1 MKMFKFFPL
10 ACAAMMMCACSS
22 DDPGEG
28 KGNPNVAGE
37 AQYLAVNICNVG
49 TSPTRALEGTYE
61 DGSDAESKINKIR
74 FYFFHSDGSPY
85 ILKGTTKDDANWLE
99 QTTITND
106 GKDHPNGVEQ
116 ITNSILVINGVSN
129 SAPSKMIAIV
139 NPGTLTAATLGDGK
153 KTLAELTAPIKD
165 SKFNVAGASGR
176 IGEFVMSNSVY
187 ATSEKA
193 VICENLISGY
203 VAQEKSAAEA
213 KPVNIYVERVSAKV
227 KATLTGT
234 NFKDGA
240 GLWGTGK
247 SGIKVGE
254 CLNHDIYAVV
264 DGWGVADENTK
275 ANLVKQIDANW
286 TSLGFTPWTTAD
298 YHRSF
303 WETSVAFA
311 ASTNECANYKF
322 TQFTKKPNEF
332 LYTLPNTSAT
342 AIPATPVNPTDPT
355 KYKNDRTKFLLTAH
369 LMYLDGTTWKNAELC
384 TYKGVDYLG
393 VDNLKKHIALESGY
407 YVETSP
413 GAGTYNRITAADIT
427 FKKAVGDK
435 DYLVVPAIDDTKT
448 YYQNT
453 GSEATPTWTPV
464 TGTAA
469 NTALASETAQVR
481 TEGKTYYFIPIK
493 HLGTDN
499 TVAEYGIVRNH
510 IYDVKVNNITGF
522 GTPVYNPDDVI
533 IPTMPD
539 ETKTYLAAKINVL
552 QWRVVSQD
560 VNLGK

>member
-1 MKMFKFFPL
+1 MKIFKFFPL
-10 ACAAMMMCACSS
+10 ACAALMMSACSS
-22 DDPGEG
+22 DDGNGSE
-28 KGNPNVAGE
+28 NPNIAGE
-37 AQYLAVNICNVG
+37 AQYLAVNIVNVG
-49 TSPTRALEGTYE
+49 TTPTRALDGTYE
-61 DGSDAESKINKIR
+61 DGSDEESKINKIR
-74 FYFFHSDGSPY
+74 FYFFNSDGSPY
-85 ILKGTTKDDANWLE
+85 ILAGTTRDDVNWLE
-99 QTTITND
+99 KTALKD
-106 GKDHPNGVEQ
+106 GKDTPNGIEQ
-116 ITNSILVINGVSN
+116 ITKSILVIKGVKN

-139 NPGTLTAATLGDGK
+139 NPGSLTPTTLGNGK
-153 KTLAELTAPIKD
+153 KTLAELTNPVVD
-165 SKFNVAGASGR
+165 SKFNESTTTGS
-176 IGEFVMSNSVY
+176 IEEFVMSNSVY

-193 VICENLISGY
+193 TVCENSISGY
-203 VAQEKSAAEA
+203 VATDQATAEA
-213 KPVNIYVERVSAKV
+213 KPVDIYVERVSAKV

-234 NFKDGA
+234 NFIDGA
-240 GLWGTGK
+240 GRWGTGI
-247 SGIKVGE
+247 GIKVGE

-311 ASTNECANYKF
+311 AATNVCANYKF
-322 TQFTKKPNEF
+322 TEFKKQPNEF

-342 AIPATPVNPTDPT
+342 AIPATSTSPTDPT

-369 LMYLDGTTWKNAELC
+369 LMYDAGAAGWQNAELC

-407 YVETSP
+407 YVETAP
-413 GAGTYNRITAADIT
+413 GATTYQRITAADIT
-427 FKKAVGDK
+427 FKKAIGK
-435 DYLVVPAIDDTKT
+435 ADYLVVPTIDDTKT

-453 GSEATPTWTPV
+453 GSEAIPHWTPV
-464 TGTAA
+464 AGTAA
-469 NTALASETAQVR
+469 NTALANETAQVR

-499 TVAEYGIVRNH
+499 TIAEYGIVRNH
-510 IYDVKVNNITGF
+510 IYDVKVNNIVGF
-522 GTPVYNPDDVI
+522 GTPVCLPDKVI
-533 IPTMPD
+533 IPTMPED
-539 ETKTYLAAKINVL
+539 QSTYLAARINVL
-552 QWRVVSQD
+552 QWRVVSQK

>member
-1 MKMFKFFPL
+1 MKIFKFFPL
-10 ACAAMMMCACSS
+10 ACAALMMSACSS
-22 DDPGEG
+22 DDGNGSE
-28 KGNPNVAGE
+28 NPNIASE
-37 AQYLAVNICNVG
+37 AQYLAVNIVNVG
-49 TSPTRALEGTYE
+49 TTPTRALDGTYE
-61 DGSDAESKINKIR
+61 DGSDEESKINKIR
-74 FYFFHSDGSPY
+74 FYFFNSDGSPY
-85 ILKGTTKDDANWLE
+85 ILAGTTDPNVNWLE
-99 QTTITND
+99 KTALKD
-106 GKDHPNGVEQ
+106 GKDTPNGIEQ
-116 ITNSILVINGVSN
+116 ITKSILVIKGVKN

-139 NPGTLTAATLGDGK
+139 NPGSLTSTTLGNDK
-153 KTLAELTAPIKD
+153 KTLAELTNPVVD
-165 SKFNVAGASGR
+165 SKFNVSTATGS
-176 IGEFVMSNSVY
+176 IEEFVMSNSVY

-193 VICENLISGY
+193 TICENSISGY
-203 VAQEKSAAEA
+203 VATDQATAEA
-213 KPVNIYVERVSAKV
+213 KPVDIYVERVSAKV

-234 NFKDGA
+234 NFIDGA
-240 GLWGTGK
+240 GRWGTGK

-311 ASTNECANYKF
+311 AATNVCKNYTF
-322 TQFTKKPNEF
+322 NQFKKQPNEF

-342 AIPATPVNPTDPT
+342 AIPATSTSPTDPT

-369 LMYLDGTTWKNAELC
+369 LMYDAGAAGWQNAELC

-407 YVETSP
+407 YVETAP
-413 GAGTYNRITAADIT
+413 GAKTYQRITAADIT
-427 FKKAVGDK
+427 FKKAVGEA
-435 DYLVVPAIDDTKT
+435 DYLVVPTIDDTKT

-453 GSEATPTWTPV
+453 GSEASPHWTPV

-469 NTALASETAQVR
+469 NTALANETAQVR

-499 TVAEYGIVRNH
+499 TIAEYGIVRNH
-510 IYDVKVNNITGF
+510 IYDVKVNNIAGF
-522 GTPVYNPDDVI
+522 GTPVCLPDEVI
-533 IPTMPD
+533 IPTMPED
-539 ETKTYLAAKINVL
+539 QSTYLAARINVL
-552 QWRVVSQD
+552 QWRVVTQSVD
-560 VNLGK
+560 LGK

>member
-1 MKMFKFFPL
+1 MKIFKLFPL
-10 ACAAMMMCACSS
+10 ACAALMMSACSS
-22 DDPGEG
+22 DDPGDG

-37 AQYLAVNICNVG
+37 AQYLAVNIVNVG
-49 TSPTRALEGTYE
+49 TTPTRALDGTYE
-61 DGSDAESKINKIR
+61 DGSDEESKINKIR
-74 FYFFHSDGSPY
+74 FYFFNSDGSPY
-85 ILKGTTKDDANWLE
+85 ILAGTTEPNVNWLE
-99 QTTITND
+99 KTALKD
-106 GKDHPNGVEQ
+106 GKDTPNGIEQ
-116 ITNSILVINGVSN
+116 ITKSILVIKGVKN

-139 NPGTLTAATLGDGK
+139 NPGSLTPTTLGNGK
-153 KTLAELTAPIKD
+153 KTLAELTNPVVD
-165 SKFNVAGASGR
+165 SKFNESTTTGS
-176 IGEFVMSNSVY
+176 IEEFVMSNSVY

-193 VICENLISGY
+193 TVCENSISGY
-203 VAQEKSAAEA
+203 VATDQATAEA
-213 KPVNIYVERVSAKV
+213 KPVDIYVERVSAKV

-234 NFKDGA
+234 NFIDGA
-240 GLWGTGK
+240 GRWGTGI
-247 SGIKVGE
+247 GIKVGE

-311 ASTNECANYKF
+311 AATNVCANYKF
-322 TQFTKKPNEF
+322 TEFKKQPNEF

-342 AIPATPVNPTDPT
+342 AIPATSTSPTDPT

-369 LMYLDGTTWKNAELC
+369 LMYDAGAAGWQNAELC

-407 YVETSP
+407 YVETAP
-413 GAGTYNRITAADIT
+413 GATTYQRITAADIT
-427 FKKAVGDK
+427 FKKAIGK
-435 DYLVVPAIDDTKT
+435 ADYLVVPTIDDTKT

-453 GSEATPTWTPV
+453 GSEAIPHWTPV
-464 TGTAA
+464 AGTAA
-469 NTALASETAQVR
+469 NTALANETAQVR

-499 TVAEYGIVRNH
+499 TIAEYGIVRNH
-510 IYDVKVNNITGF
+510 IYDVKVNNIVGF
-522 GTPVYNPDDVI
+522 GTPVCLPDKVI
-533 IPTMPD
+533 IPTMPED
-539 ETKTYLAAKINVL
+539 QSTYLAARINVL
-552 QWRVVSQD
+552 QWRVVSQK

>member
-1 MKMFKFFPL
+1 MKISKLFPF
-10 ACAAMMMCACSS
+10 ACAALMMTACGS
-22 DDPGEG
+22 DNDIEGGATNPGG
-28 KGNPNVAGE
+28 D
-37 AQYLAVNICNVG
+37 AQYLAVNIVNVG
-49 TSPTRALEGTYE
+49 TTPTGRALEGTYE
-61 DGSDAESKINKIR
+61 DGSDEESKINKIR

-85 ILKGTTKDDANWLE
+85 ILAGTTQDDANWLE
-99 QTTITND
+99 QTAVNN
-106 GKDHPNGVEQ
+106 GKDTPNGIEQ
-116 ITNSILVINGVSN
+116 ITKSILVIKGVTN

-139 NPGTLTAATLGDGK
+139 NPGSLTSTTLGTGK
-153 KTLAELTAPIKD
+153 KTLAELTNPVVD
-165 SKFNVAGASGR
+165 SKFNVSAAGT
-176 IGEFVMSNSVY
+176 IQEFVMSNSVY

-193 VICENLISGY
+193 TICENSISGY
-203 VAQEKSAAEA
+203 VATDQATAEA
-213 KPVNIYVERVSAKV
+213 KPVDIYVERVSAKV

-234 NFKDGA
+234 GFIDGA
-240 GLWGTGK
+240 SKWGAGK

-311 ASTNECANYKF
+311 AATNVCANYKF
-322 TQFTKKPNEF
+322 TEFTKQPNEF

-342 AIPATPVNPTDPT
+342 AIPATSTSPTDPT

-369 LMYLDGTTWKNAELC
+369 LMYKDGTSWKNAELC
-384 TYKGVDYLG
+384 TYKGIDYLG
-393 VDNLKKHIALESGY
+393 VDKLKTHIALESGY
-407 YVETSP
+407 YVETAP
-413 GAGTYNRITAADIT
+413 GAGTYTRITADDIT
-427 FKKAVGDK
+427 FKKAIGK
-435 DYLVVPAIDDTKT
+435 ADYLVVPTIDDAKT

-453 GSEATPTWTPV
+453 GSEALPHWTPV

-469 NTALASETAQVR
+469 NAALANETAQVR

-499 TVAEYGIVRNH
+499 TIAEYGIVRNH
-510 IYDVKVNNITGF
+510 IYDVKVKNIAGF
-522 GTPVYNPDDVI
+522 GTPVCLPDEVI
-533 IPTMPD
+533 IPTMPED
-539 ETKTYLAAKINVL
+539 QSTYLAARINVL
-552 QWRVVSQD
+552 QWRVVPQE

>member
-1 MKMFKFFPL
+1 MKISKLFPF
-10 ACAAMMMCACSS
+10 ACAALMMTACGS
-22 DDPGEG
+22 DNDIEGGATNPGG
-28 KGNPNVAGE
+28 D
-37 AQYLAVNICNVG
+37 AQYLAVNIVNVG
-49 TSPTRALEGTYE
+49 TTPTRALEGTYE
-61 DGSDAESKINKIR
+61 DGSDEESKINKIR

-85 ILKGTTKDDANWLE
+85 ILARTTQDDANWLE
-99 QTTITND
+99 QTAVNN
-106 GKDHPNGVEQ
+106 GKDTPNGIEQ
-116 ITNSILVINGVSN
+116 ITKSILVIKGVTN

-139 NPGTLTAATLGDGK
+139 NPGSLTSTTLGTGK
-153 KTLAELTAPIKD
+153 KTLAELTNPVVD
-165 SKFNVAGASGR
+165 SKFNVSAAGT
-176 IGEFVMSNSVY
+176 IQEFVMSNSVY

-193 VICENLISGY
+193 TICENSISGY
-203 VAQEKSAAEA
+203 VATDQATAEA
-213 KPVNIYVERVSAKV
+213 KPVDIYVERVSAKV

-234 NFKDGA
+234 GFIDGA
-240 GLWGTGK
+240 SKWGAGK

-311 ASTNECANYKF
+311 AATNVCANYKF
-322 TQFTKKPNEF
+322 TEFTKQPNEF

-342 AIPATPVNPTDPT
+342 AIPATSTSPTDPT

-369 LMYLDGTTWKNAELC
+369 LMYKDGTSWKNAELC
-384 TYKGVDYLG
+384 TYKGIDYLG
-393 VDNLKKHIALESGY
+393 VDKLKTHIALESGY
-407 YVETSP
+407 YVETAP
-413 GAGTYNRITAADIT
+413 GAGTYTRITADDIT
-427 FKKAVGDK
+427 FKKAIGK
-435 DYLVVPAIDDTKT
+435 ADYLVVPTIDDTKT

-453 GSEATPTWTPV
+453 GSEASPNWTPV

-469 NTALASETAQVR
+469 NTALANETAQVR

-499 TVAEYGIVRNH
+499 TIAEYGIVRNH
-510 IYDVKVNNITGF
+510 IYDVKVNKIAGF
-522 GTPVYNPDDVI
+522 GTPVCHPDEVI
-533 IPTMPD
+533 IPTMPED
-539 ETKTYLAAKINVL
+539 QSTYLAARINVL

>member
-1 MKMFKFFPL
+1 MKISKLFPF
-10 ACAAMMMCACSS
+10 ACAALMMTACGS
-22 DDPGEG
+22 DNDIEGGATNPGG
-28 KGNPNVAGE
+28 D
-37 AQYLAVNICNVG
+37 AQYLAVNIVNVG
-49 TSPTRALEGTYE
+49 TTPTRTLDGTYE
-61 DGSDAESKINKIR
+61 DGSDEESKINKIR

-85 ILKGTTKDDANWLE
+85 ILAGTTQDDANWLE
-99 QTTITND
+99 QTAVNN
-106 GKDHPNGVEQ
+106 GKDTPNGIEQ
-116 ITNSILVINGVSN
+116 ITKSILVIKGVTN

-139 NPGTLTAATLGDGK
+139 NPGSLTSTTLGTGK
-153 KTLAELTAPIKD
+153 KTLAELTNPVVD
-165 SKFNVAGASGR
+165 SKFNASAAGT
-176 IGEFVMSNSVY
+176 IQEFVMSNSVY

-193 VICENLISGY
+193 TICENSISGY
-203 VAQEKSAAEA
+203 VATDQATAEA
-213 KPVNIYVERVSAKV
+213 KPVDIYVERVSAKV

-234 NFKDGA
+234 GFIDGA
-240 GLWGTGK
+240 SKWGAGK

-311 ASTNECANYKF
+311 AATNVCANYKF
-322 TQFTKKPNEF
+322 TEFTKQPNEF

-342 AIPATPVNPTDPT
+342 AIPATSTSPTDPT

-369 LMYLDGTTWKNAELC
+369 LMYKDGTSWKNAELC
-384 TYKGVDYLG
+384 TYKGIDYLG
-393 VDNLKKHIALESGY
+393 VDKLKTHIALESGY
-407 YVETSP
+407 YVETAP
-413 GAGTYNRITAADIT
+413 GAGTYTRITADDIT
-427 FKKAVGDK
+427 FKKAIGK
-435 DYLVVPAIDDTKT
+435 ADYLVVPTIDDTKT

-453 GSEATPTWTPV
+453 GSEASPTWTPV

-469 NTALASETAQVR
+469 NTALANETAQVR

-499 TVAEYGIVRNH
+499 TIAEYGIVRNH
-510 IYDVKVNNITGF
+510 IYDVKVNNIAGF
-522 GTPVYNPDDVI
+522 GTPVCHPDEVI
-533 IPTMPD
+533 IPTMPED
-539 ETKTYLAAKINVL
+539 QSTYLAARINVL

>member
-1 MKMFKFFPL
+1 MKIFKSFPL
-10 ACAAMMMCACSS
+10 ACAALIMSACSS
-22 DDPGEG
+22 DDGNGSE
-28 KGNPNVAGE
+28 NPNIASE

-49 TSPTRALEGTYE
+49 TSPTRALDGTYE
-61 DGSDAESKINKIR
+61 DGSDDESDIKKIR

-85 ILKGTTKDDANWLE
+85 ILKGTTQDDANWLE
-99 QTTITND
+99 QAAVNN
-106 GKDHPNGVEQ
+106 GKDTPNGIEQ
-116 ITNSILVINGVSN
+116 ITKSILVINGVTN

-139 NPGTLTAATLGDGK
+139 NPGSLTSTTLGKGK
-153 KTLAELTAPIKD
+153 KTLAELTNPVVD
-165 SKFNVAGASGR
+165 SKFNVSAAGT
-176 IGEFVMSNSVY
+176 IQEFVMSNSVY

-193 VICENLISGY
+193 TICENSISGY
-203 VAQEKSAAEA
+203 VAQERSAAESN
-213 KPVNIYVERVSAKV
+213 PVNIYVERVSAKV

-234 NFKDGA
+234 NFIDGA
-240 GLWGTGK
+240 GRWGTGK

-311 ASTNECANYKF
+311 AGTNECANYKF
-322 TQFTKKPNEF
+322 TQFTKQPNEF

-369 LMYLDGTTWKNAELC
+369 LVYDAGAAGWQNAELC

-407 YVETSP
+407 YVETAP
-413 GAGTYNRITAADIT
+413 GAGTYTRITAADIT
-427 FKKAVGDK
+427 FKKAIGK
-435 DYLVVPAIDDTKT
+435 ADYLVVPTID
-448 YYQNT
+448 
-453 GSEATPTWTPV
+453 
-464 TGTAA
+464 
-469 NTALASETAQVR
+469 
-481 TEGKTYYFIPIK
+481 
-493 HLGTDN
+493 
-499 TVAEYGIVRNH
+499 
-510 IYDVKVNNITGF
+510 NIS
-522 GTPVYNPDDVI
+522 I
-533 IPTMPD
+533 
-539 ETKTYLAAKINVL
+539 
-552 QWRVVSQD
+552 
-560 VNLGK
+560 